1 MPKHPVSLYDRLFR
15 YVRKTDSCWLWTGA
29 KISTGYGLIRID
41 GSGRLVHRV
50 AWELHTGEP
59 VPLKLCVLHRCD
71 TPLCVNP
78 DHLFVG
84 SRADNVHDMDAK
96 GRRVNNQPRGEWAA
110 NSKLTE
116 SEVIRIRQ
124 MFSNG
129 ESRRAIADTFDI
141 ALPTVHQIVRRL
153 TWRHVA

>member
-1 MPKHPVSLYDRLFR
+1 MKKLVSLHDRLFR
-15 YVRKTDSCWLWTGA
+15 YVRKTDGCWFWTGA

-50 AWELHTGEP
+50 AWELYTGQP
-59 VPLKLCVLHRCD
+59 VPLSMCVLHKCD

-96 GRRVNNQPRGEWAA
+96 GRRVNNQSRGEWVAT
-110 NSKLTE
+110 SKVTE
-116 SEVIRIRQ
+116 QNVIQIRQ
-124 MFSNG
+124 MFAAG
-129 ESRRAIADTFDI
+129 ISRRSIAHTFGI
-141 ALPTVHQIVRRL
+141 ALPTLYQIVRRK